1 MTRLV
6 EIQASLH
13 SEMTRLNDLIAST
26 LHSESELMNSI
37 VGRYLQV
44 KGKQLRPLLALLS
57 ARLFGGVNDA
67 ALHAAAAVE
76 MLHNAS
82 LIHDDVLDL
91 ASERR
96 GAPTINS
103 MWDNHVAVLVGDYF
117 VTGALRCAVH
127 TRNSD
132 ILNELAK
139 MGSDLSLGEI
149 DQVWHAKS
157 RDIDEAGYLRIV
169 EQKTASLFE
178 CCVAVGGYASHAPAL
193 QLDALRRYARLLGV
207 AFQIKDDTFDYFDDP
222 VVGKPTGNDLRE
234 GKITLPLIYALRQ
247 SHHPERADMCAII
260 GHMPLTSDEIDRLVE
275 FAKQAGGIEY
285 AQTTMERLY
294 LEADEQLAVFEPC
307 DTIESL
313 RAIFR
318 FIIDRNK

>member
-207 AFQIKDDTFDYFDDP
+207 AFQIKDDLFDYQKTGLI
-222 VVGKPTGNDLRE
+222 GKPKYNDIQERKL
-234 GKITLPLIYALRQ
+234 TLPVIHAVSKATFVERKSIMRIFGKKSKSSADINKIVEYVHQYNGVEYSVSKMEELKNQAVALLDKFPDSEAKKSLIML
-247 SHHPERADMCAII
+247 ADYVVNR
-260 GHMPLTSDEIDRLVE
+260 D
-275 FAKQAGGIEY
+275 K
-285 AQTTMERLY
+285 
-294 LEADEQLAVFEPC
+294 
-307 DTIESL
+307 
-313 RAIFR
+313 
-318 FIIDRNK
+318 

>member
-6 EIQASLH
+6 EIQASLR

-193 QLDALRRYARLLGV
+193 QLDALRRYARLL
-207 AFQIKDDTFDYFDDP
+207 T
-222 VVGKPTGNDLRE
+222 R
-234 GKITLPLIYALRQ
+234 
-247 SHHPERADMCAII
+247 
-260 GHMPLTSDEIDRLVE
+260 
-275 FAKQAGGIEY
+275 
-285 AQTTMERLY
+285 
-294 LEADEQLAVFEPC
+294 
-307 DTIESL
+307 
-313 RAIFR
+313 
-318 FIIDRNK
+318 